1 MNKRLQIILETVE
14 ILIED
19 SFEDDMKKFWEKMK
33 AMDAEIEAGKQR
45 LDASMGALSSARSSV
60 TNRIMGIDDR
70 TPEEKAE
77 TKRSVDAQ
85 VELAQIEGRKQANA
99 GGKANVDIRTGKRKE
114 PINTGRFAVVNGQ
127 LVDRE
132 ADPEDTRTISQ
143 RLAYDKDTQAGLN
156 AQMDAAKQRAID
168 RRNAKRRELGMPELN
183 PNSPEMTG
191 RRFTFD
197 RSRLSDP
204 VYRQEAIRQANDTRS
219 PFRKRLDRENE
230 QMLDDVRRG
239 GQSKQDAIAR
249 FNQSLDDLRRREE
262 ISKKDLES
270 SWSRDPNAAQ
280 EKAERKEREHQELLQ
295 DPRMAAAADRVQAQ
309 LDARFGK
316 GKVSIR

>member
-1 MNKRLQIILETVE
+1 MNTRLEIILETVK

-19 SFEDDMKKFWEKMK
+19 SYEEERKKFWEKMK

-45 LDASMGALSSARSSV
+45 LDASMSGLISAHTKTFERLS
-60 TNRIMGIDDR
+60 GKDDR

-99 GGKANVDIRTGKRKE
+99 GGKANVDIRTGKRKY
-114 PINTGRFAVVNGQ
+114 PIDTGRFGIEHGQ
-127 LVDRE
+127 LVDRR
-132 ADPEDTRTISQ
+132 ADLDDTRTIGQ
-143 RLAYDKDTQAGLN
+143 RLAYDKNTQAGLN
-156 AQMDAAKQRAID
+156 AQMDAAKQREID

-219 PFRKRLDRENE
+219 PYKKRQDREIE
-230 QMLDDVRRG
+230 QMLDAVRRG
-239 GQSKQDAIAR
+239 GQSKQDAISR
-249 FNQSLDDLRRREE
+249 FNQSLDDLRRKEE
-262 ISKKDLES
+262 ILKKDLES

-295 DPRMAAAADRVQAQ
+295 DPRMAAAADRVQAK